1 VVGEIDRGDE
11 APMESKIRRRA
22 ATFAVATGMWV
33 FALALPATVR
43 ADPAWIRGEIRLN
56 LRTGPGNNY
65 RIVGSLGTGD
75 KVDVVQRTEKWTQI
89 RLEDGQDGWIPAG
102 YLQDEAPPAIRLGDL
117 EEEVVE
123 LRGQLETITAERE
136 ALAEK
141 NASLAGNDDEQL
153 QQIAELTR
161 ENARL
166 KGGQRWPEWI
176 TGAGVLCVGM
186 LLGAAWSRS
195 TGRRSSPRIRL

>member
-1 VVGEIDRGDE
+1 
-11 APMESKIRRRA
+11 MERMIGRRA
-22 ATFAVATGMWV
+22 AMAATVVLVWA
-33 FALALPATVR
+33 FALGAPVAAQAET
-43 ADPAWIRGEIRLN
+43 AWIRGEIRLN

-65 RIVGSLGTGD
+65 RIVDSIGTGD
-75 KVDVVQRTEKWTQI
+75 KVDILQRTEKWTQI
-89 RLEDGQDGWIPAG
+89 RLEDGKDGWIPAG

-117 EEEVVE
+117 EKEVVE
-123 LRGQLETITAERE
+123 LRGQLETVTAERKS
-136 ALAEK
+136 LAEK
-141 NASLAGNDDEQL
+141 NESLAGNDDEQL
-153 QQIAELTR
+153 QQIADLTR

-186 LLGAAWSRS
+186 LLGAAWSRT